1 MSYEIYLKIMNT
13 LDHLTPEE
21 IMQGLKT
28 KTIGSTV
35 VVYEQTASTM
45 DMARKLARM
54 GAKNGTVVFAEEQTQ
69 GKGRSGHSWSCPP
82 YTGLLCTIVLKHT
95 IQPDHL
101 CLLTGT
107 TAVSL
112 TETIHDT
119 LHLPAG
125 IKWPN
130 DILIHGK
137 KVGGILVELEKP
149 LKKQPYFFIGIGIN
163 VNTPENELPKQTR
176 IPATSLAIENKG
188 TVDRTMFAKALLQ
201 DIDKW
206 YSTLKDEHFR
216 YITERWK
223 ELCVTIG
230 ETLTIADAGQE
241 YTGRVIDLSNN
252 GGLMVKLNSGQ
263 IKIFRGEH
271 AIIKYA

>member
-1 MSYEIYLKIMNT
+1 MGYDIYLKTMNT

-28 KTIGSTV
+28 KTIGSAV
-35 VVYEQTASTM
+35 VVYKRIASTM

-107 TAVSL
+107 TAVSV
-112 TETIHDT
+112 TETIYDT
-119 LHLPAG
+119 LHLPAE

-130 DILIHGK
+130 DILINGK
-137 KVGGILVELEKP
+137 KVGGILVELEKS
-149 LKKQPYFFIGIGIN
+149 LKKQFYFFIGIGIN
-163 VNTPENELPKQTR
+163 VNTPKNELPKQTR
-176 IPATSLAIENKG
+176 IPATSLAIENNG
-188 TVDRTMFAKALLQ
+188 LVDRTMFAKALLQ

-206 YSTLKDEHFR
+206 YSILKDEHFR

-223 ELCVTIG
+223 ELCITVG
-230 ETLTIADAGQE
+230 ETLTITDGGQE
-241 YTGRVIDLSNN
+241 YTGVVIDISNN
-252 GGLMVKLNSGQ
+252 GGLMVRLDNGL

-271 AIIKYA
+271 ATIKYG

>member
-13 LDHLTPEE
+13 LDHFTPEE
-21 IMQGLKT
+21 ITQGLKT

-35 VVYEQTASTM
+35 VVYEQTTSTM

-69 GKGRSGHSWSCPP
+69 GRGRSGHPWSCPP

-130 DILIHGK
+130 DILFMGK
-137 KVGGILVELEKP
+137 RSVA
-149 LKKQPYFFIGIGIN
+149 F
-163 VNTPENELPKQTR
+163 
-176 IPATSLAIENKG
+176 
-188 TVDRTMFAKALLQ
+188 
-201 DIDKW
+201 W
-206 YSTLKDEHFR
+206 
-216 YITERWK
+216 
-223 ELCVTIG
+223 
-230 ETLTIADAGQE
+230 
-241 YTGRVIDLSNN
+241 
-252 GGLMVKLNSGQ
+252 
-263 IKIFRGEH
+263 
-271 AIIKYA
+271 